1 MSVLDQPSS
10 TAPRYM
16 VLAET
21 LRAQIAQGELPVGGF
36 LPTEHELCEKYDV
49 SRHTVREALR
59 LLSEEGLIKRK
70 RGAGTQ
76 VVTREASQRF
86 TQRLG
91 GVDDLMQ
98 YAREARLTPLQSSF
112 GPLDPSVARALNV
125 TASGDFLH
133 VHGVRNEPGGPVIAL
148 TDVFIRAELAPP
160 VQTYVEMGGA
170 IIEWIAREKSVPTTR
185 IEQSISAGELSETEA
200 DALDAE
206 AGEAALRTRRRY
218 YDNGGRIIAM
228 SDTVHPA
235 DRFSYDMVLLS
246 EVAD

>member
-1 MSVLDQPSS
+1 MSALDQPAS

-16 VLAET
+16 ALAET
-21 LRAQIAQGELPVGGF
+21 LRAQIAEGSPAVGEF
-36 LPTEHELCEKYDV
+36 LPTEHELCDTYDV

-76 VVTREASQRF
+76 VIAREASQRF

-91 GVDDLMQ
+91 NVDDLMQ
-98 YAREARLTPLQSSF
+98 YAREARLTPLRSST

-125 TASGDFLH
+125 TVSGNFLH
-133 VHGVRNEPGGPVIAL
+133 VHGVRSEPGGPVIAL
-148 TDVFIRAELAPP
+148 ADVFIRADLAPP

-200 DALDAE
+200 EALDAE

-218 YDNGGRIIAM
+218 YDQGGRIIAL

-235 DRFSYDMVLLS
+235 DRFSYDMVVLS
-246 EVAD
+246 EVEG